1 LDASVLVPPGLRDL
15 LLSCAFCDCFRPVW
29 QDEIENEVHRNGTR
43 LRVQRGDTEGTAT
56 VAMDRVIAEMRNAFP
71 AARLDP
77 RSWLP
82 LVPHMTNHRKNR
94 HVLAA
99 AIGSH
104 ATHVVTDNLRD
115 FPVRSRPPGID
126 VVTPDAFLLDLL
138 QHDPAAITA
147 AVRAMARRHRTPPH
161 TTQQLAKF
169 IADGVFTPKFGVA
182 LMNLLE

>member
-1 LDASVLVPPGLRDL
+1 
-15 LLSCAFCDCFRPVW
+15 
-29 QDEIENEVHRNGTR
+29 
-43 LRVQRGDTEGTAT
+43 
-56 VAMDRVIAEMRNAFP
+56 
-71 AARLDP
+71 
-77 RSWLP
+77 
-82 LVPHMTNHRKNR
+82 MTNHRKDR

-115 FPVRSRPPGID
+115 FPVRSRPPGVT

-138 QHDPAAITA
+138 QHDPAAVTA
-147 AVRAMARRHRTPPH
+147 AVRAMARRHRNPPH
-161 TTQQLAKF
+161 TTRQLAQF